1 MQVREAERTGIG
13 ELVARAR
20 AGDRTAFDALVESCA
35 PRVYNIAL
43 RITGS
48 CDEAQDCVQ
57 EAFVRAFSALRQF
70 RGEAAFSTWLYR
82 VAVNVANDA
91 CRRLKAQPV
100 LASELA
106 GPGSDDPFDPFDR
119 LPSTSLRAGGVDP
132 APDLEA
138 GGGQTCAAPDEQLVR
153 AQRRELVLT
162 AIRSLPEHHRA
173 VIVLCDLQGLSYQ
186 EVAQVIGARVGTVKS
201 RLNRARLA
209 LKERLEPHLE
219 LLRG

>member
-1 MQVREAERTGIG
+1 MHVREAGATDISG
-13 ELVARAR
+13 LVARAK
-20 AGDRTAFDALVESCA
+20 AGDRTAFDGLVEAYA
-35 PRVYNIAL
+35 PRIYNIAL

-48 CDEAQDCVQ
+48 RDEAQDCVQ
-57 EAFVRAFSALRQF
+57 DAFVRAFSALRRF

-91 CRRLKAQPV
+91 CRRLKSQPM

-106 GPGSDDPFDPFDR
+106 GPGSDDP
-119 LPSTSLRAGGVDP
+119 V
-132 APDLEA
+132 PDL
-138 GGGQTCAAPDEQLVR
+138 GGMSHGRHGADGPDEQLAR
-153 AQRRELVLT
+153 AQRRDLVLT

-186 EVAQVIGARVGTVKS
+186 EVAEVTGTRVGTVKS
-201 RLNRARLA
+201 RLSRARLA

-219 LLRG
+219 LLRT